1 LLLHRGLC
9 ILKCLVVEIA
19 RLIGLFF
26 LNSEEMLEI
35 KEKIKSLLGPIL
47 EQQQAFLIDV
57 VIRNERGG
65 KLVQV
70 FLDTDKGV
78 TIDQCSEISRS
89 LGSEIERE
97 NVIETSYRL
106 EVSSPGIDKPLKL
119 LRQYHKN
126 IGRRFKVTFERTG
139 SKTTIVGSL
148 TSLVDDT
155 LTFTPDKGEP
165 LSLRFSEIVESKE
178 ELPW

>member
-1 LLLHRGLC
+1 
-9 ILKCLVVEIA
+9 LKCLVVEIA

-26 LNSEEMLEI
+26 LESEEMPEI

-47 EQQQAFLIDV
+47 DQHQAYLVDV
-57 VIRNERGG
+57 AIRNERGG

-78 TIDQCSEISRS
+78 TIEQCVEISRS
-89 LGSEIERE
+89 LASEIERE
-97 NVIETSYRL
+97 DAIETSYRL

-126 IGRRFKVTFERTG
+126 IGRRFKVTFERAG
-139 SKTTIVGSL
+139 SKSIVTGPLS
-148 TSLVDDT
+148 SIVDDV